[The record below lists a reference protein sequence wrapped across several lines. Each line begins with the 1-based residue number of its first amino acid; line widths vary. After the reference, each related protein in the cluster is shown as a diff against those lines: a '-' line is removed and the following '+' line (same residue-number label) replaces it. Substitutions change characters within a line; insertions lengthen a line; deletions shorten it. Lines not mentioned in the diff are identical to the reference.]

1 MGEIMNN
8 VIRFLVLCL
17 AITAVPGYALAAF
30 PDKPLR
36 LIVPFPPGGGT
47 DTLARILNPKL
58 SEIWGQP
65 VVIDNRGGA
74 QGNVGTAMGARARPD
89 GYTITLVI
97 HGTLAINPH
106 MYGDPGYNPVK
117 DFAAVSGG
125 TENWYVLV
133 TNLNVPVKTLKDVV
147 DVAKSKPGALS
158 FGTSASGPQLAGELF
173 KLTTGTNLVHIPYKG
188 AGPAVIAL
196 LANDVGLMISSPAAV
211 VPHVKSGKIRGIA
224 VFSKERTEALPDIPS
239 ALEQGY
245 PQMSDVPE
253 WYGFA
258 VPTGTP
264 EAIIN
269 ALNAG
274 FVVALK
280 DPAVQKSV
288 RVLGMTPSP
297 STPQEFAKQIR
308 FDYERWGK
316 VVKAAGVKVD

>member
-1 MGEIMNN
+1 MKNL
-8 VIRFLVLCL
+8 IRSFVLCL
-17 AITAVPGYALAAF
+17 AITAVPSYAAAPF
-30 PDKPLR
+30 PERPVR

-47 DTLARILNPKL
+47 DTLARILNKKL

-74 QGNVGTAMGARARPD
+74 QGNLGTAIGAKARPD
-89 GYTITLVI
+89 GYTVTLVI
-97 HGTLAINPH
+97 HGTLTINPH
-106 MYGDPGYNPVK
+106 MYSDPGYNPIK

-133 TNLNVPVKTLKDVV
+133 ANPSVPAKTLKELIDL
-147 DVAKSKPGALS
+147 AKSKPGVLT
-158 FGTSASGPQLAGELF
+158 FGTSASGPQLVGELF
-173 KLTTGTNLVHIPYKG
+173 KLTTGTNLVHVPYTG

-196 LANDVGLMISSPAAV
+196 LASDVGLLISSPPAI
-211 VPHVKSGKIRGIA
+211 VPHVKTGKVRAIA
-224 VFSKERTEALPDIPS
+224 VFSKERNEALPDVPS

-245 PQMSDVPE
+245 PELSDVPE

-274 FVVALK
+274 FVAALK
-280 DPAVQKSV
+280 DPAVQKSI

-316 VVKAAGVKVD
+316 IVKAAGVKVD

>member
-1 MGEIMNN
+1 MQHL
-8 VIRFLVLCL
+8 IRLFVLCIA
-17 AITAVPGYALAAF
+17 AIVLPVYAAATF

-74 QGNVGTAMGARARPD
+74 QGNVGTAIGARARPD

-106 MYGDPGYNPVK
+106 MYGDPGYNPTK

-133 TNLNVPVKTLKDVV
+133 SHPSVPAKTLKEVADL
-147 DVAKSKPGALS
+147 AKSKPGGLS

-211 VPHVKSGKIRGIA
+211 VPHVKSGKVRGIA
-224 VFSKERTEALPDIPS
+224 VFSKERIEAIPDVPS

-264 EAIIN
+264 QAII
-269 ALNAG
+269 AILNAG
-274 FVVALK
+274 FVTALK
-280 DPAVQKSV
+280 DPAIQKSV
-288 RVLGMTPSP
+288 RVMGMTPSP

-308 FDYERWGK
+308 YDYERWGK
-316 VVKAAGVKVD
+316 VVKEAGVKVD